1 MTEKPGVLQFMGSQ
15 RVGHDLATEQQ
26 PSIKLCGCNSI
37 YLFSPSLTNM
47 TVISKFHYYE
57 QRCSEC
63 IIRHIYSWLF
73 WFTHHF
79 EGSLKD
85 WESWTDHQEAAWAWT
100 NVLLVI
106 KEGTG
111 SKNVLSVLLGHTGE
125 ATLTGPSSLW
135 ISWMREL
142 THRMMR
148 PECLPGYGSH
158 LIHSHYPSGAL
169 AHPWC
174 GR

>member
-1 MTEKPGVLQFMGSQ
+1 MLQFMWSQ
-15 RVGHDLATEQQ
+15 RVGHDLATEQKQ
-26 PSIKLCGCNSI
+26 HSIKLCGCNST
-37 YLFSPSLTNM
+37 YLFSPLLRNM

-57 QRCSEC
+57 QCWSEC
-63 IIRHIYSWLF
+63 IIRYIYSSLF

-79 EGSLKD
+79 EGNLKD

-111 SKNVLSVLLGHTGE
+111 SRNVLSTLLGDARE
-125 ATLTGPSSLW
+125 ATPTSPSSLW
-135 ISWMREL
+135 ISWMREP
-142 THRMMR
+142 THRTMR
-148 PECLPGYGSH
+148 PKGLPGYGSH

-169 AHPWC
+169 GHPWC